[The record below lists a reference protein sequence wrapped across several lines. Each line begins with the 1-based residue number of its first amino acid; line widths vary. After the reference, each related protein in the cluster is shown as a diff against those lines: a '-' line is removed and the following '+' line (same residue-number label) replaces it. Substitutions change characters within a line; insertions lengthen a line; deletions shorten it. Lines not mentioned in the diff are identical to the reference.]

1 MNAVPAA
8 GSGAVP
14 AGAPPPRAQGRGPD
28 FVQSLERGLA
38 VIRAFD
44 AENPELTLS
53 DVARATGLTR
63 AAARRFLHTL
73 VELGYVRSD
82 GRLFKLRPRVLE
94 LGYSYLS
101 SLSLPE
107 VALPHMERLVE
118 QVHESCSLS
127 VLAVDEVVY
136 VARVPTKRIMTVA
149 ISVGTRFP
157 AYATSMG
164 RVLLAHADAGWVDDY
179 LTTVQMLSLT
189 RRTVTDPDRLRAVL
203 SRIRSQGFCL
213 VDQELEEG
221 LRSIAVPVRDGS
233 GAVVAAMNVSAHI
246 SRGSAD
252 VIRRELLPPLLD
264 AAAAVAEDAGQR

>member
-1 MNAVPAA
+1 MNASIDQDPGDQV
-8 GSGAVP
+8 
-14 AGAPPPRAQGRGPD
+14 GRGPD

-44 AENPELTLS
+44 ADNPELSLS

-73 VELGYVRSD
+73 VELGYVRTD
-82 GRLFKLRPRVLE
+82 GRRFALRPRVLD

-107 VALPHMERLVE
+107 LALPHMKHLVE
-118 QVHESCSLS
+118 QVHESCSLAI
-127 VLAVDEVVY
+127 LDGEDVVY
-136 VARVPTKRIMTVA
+136 VARVPAKRIMSVA

-164 RVLLAHADAGWVDDY
+164 RVLLAHADPRWLDEHLAAVR
-179 LTTVQMLSLT
+179 MRPLT
-189 RRTVTDPDRLRAVL
+189 RRTVTDPEKLRSLLARVR
-203 SRIRSQGFCL
+203 SRGFCV

-221 LRSIAVPVRDGS
+221 LRSIAVPVRDS
-233 GAVVAAMNVSAHI
+233 RNDVVAAMNVSAHI
-246 SRGSAD
+246 SRGSAEA
-252 VIRRELLPPLLD
+252 IRRELLPSLLE
-264 AAAAVAEDAGQR
+264 AARAVSEDAKL

>member
-1 MNAVPAA
+1 M
-8 GSGAVP
+8 
-14 AGAPPPRAQGRGPD
+14 
-28 FVQSLERGLA
+28 
-38 VIRAFD
+38 
-44 AENPELTLS
+44 S

-82 GRLFKLRPRVLE
+82 GRLFELRPRILE

-118 QVHESCSLS
+118 RVHESCSLS
-127 VLAVDEVVY
+127 VLDVDEVVY

-164 RVLLAHADAGWVDDY
+164 RVLLAHADANWVDDY
-179 LTTVQMLSLT
+179 LSTVQMLSLT
-189 RRTVTDPDRLRAVL
+189 RRTITDSDRLRAVL

-252 VIRRELLPPLLD
+252 VIRRELLPPLLE

>member
-1 MNAVPAA
+1 VITAPGAA
-8 GSGAVP
+8 A
-14 AGAPPPRAQGRGPD
+14 GRGPD

-44 AENPELTLS
+44 ADSPHLTLS

-73 VELGYVRSD
+73 VELGYVRTD
-82 GRLFKLRPRVLE
+82 GRLFSLRPRVLE

-107 VALPHMERLVE
+107 LALPHMERLVE
-118 QVHESCSLS
+118 QVHESCSLA
-127 VLAVDEVVY
+127 VLDGEEVVY
-136 VARVPTKRIMTVA
+136 VARVPTKRIMSVA

-164 RVLLAHADAGWVDDY
+164 RVLLAHADPGWLEDY
-179 LTTVQMLSLT
+179 LSRVRMQQLT
-189 RRTVTDPDRLRAVL
+189 RRTVTDPAKLRTVL
-203 SRIRSQGFCL
+203 ARIRSQGFSL

-221 LRSIAVPVRDGS
+221 LRSMAVPVRDS

-246 SRGSAD
+246 SRGSAE
-252 VIRRELLPPLLD
+252 VIRRELLPPLFD
-264 AAAAVAEDAGQR
+264 AARRVTEDAEQL